1 MANSSSFSIP
11 PTISTPYHI
20 PPCKATLLDII
31 QVLFA
36 NSYFQHW
43 KWFLSSTPQSPS
55 NDHPCQ
61 SWNFPRRNNCSWFIK
76 LLNPLPSHKL
86 PKISVH
92 WVLTMENE
100 YTTLLKNN
108 TWQLVPSPTHANI
121 IGCKWVYKLK
131 CKPNGSIDRYKACL
145 AAQGF
150 THTSRLDY
158 FDTFSL
164 EVKVWTIR
172 IVLAISLF
180 YQWPLR

>member
-1 MANSSSFSIP
+1 MVILIHPLITIQWSPMPKLEFSKKKQLLMVHKIIEPTSFTQAS
-11 PTISTPYHI
+11 
-20 PPCKATLLDII
+20 KD
-31 QVLFA
+31 Q
-36 NSYFQHW
+36 
-43 KWFLSSTPQSPS
+43 
-55 NDHPCQ
+55 
-61 SWNFPRRNNCSWFIK
+61 
-76 LLNPLPSHKL
+76 
-86 PKISVH
+86 H

-108 TWQLVPSPTHANI
+108 NWQLVPSSTHANI

-145 AAQGF
+145 AAQDF
-150 THTSRLDY
+150 THTPRLDY

-164 EVKVWTIR
+164 EVKVSTIR